1 MSTNSIDFKE
11 FSRKFKFIENLGRGG
26 GGRIIHVYDELMDA
40 HFAIKKYEPHD
51 NNKDI
56 LSYDKFLE
64 EIRLLYHI
72 DHPNIVRIYNYY
84 EYPNSNV
91 AYIQMEYVEGRPI
104 TECIYDTSLDWNQI
118 FQATVNAFRYLEE
131 NGILHRDIRPANI
144 LIDNSGNVKII
155 DFGFGK
161 KVSNGNDGTNQN
173 SVCLNWEA
181 PLPNEVRTKNKYNH
195 ATEIYFL
202 GWLFKNVTE
211 HTEDFKYNN
220 IIEKMI
226 QDNEKKRYKS
236 FFEILLACFDIFT
249 EEEKEIYQKFANK
262 LDECVNHHLNQCV
275 VYDIESVEQHLYK
288 LLQNVALEDKI
299 QMNELVI
306 SCIIKNRYNY
316 KTNVNIPVSY
326 VKKFYDLFSSS
337 SHNKKQIILNSLNIR
352 LLKKQVKK
360 EMEEV
365 PF

>member
-1 MSTNSIDFKE
+1 MFTNSIDFKE
-11 FSRKFKFIENLGRGG
+11 FSRKFKFIENLGSGG
-26 GGRIIHVYDELMDA
+26 GGRSIHVYDELMDA
-40 HFAIKKYEPHD
+40 HFTIKKYEPHD
-51 NNKDI
+51 SNKEI

-84 EYPNSNV
+84 EYPNSHV

-104 TECIYDTSLDWNQI
+104 TECIHDKSLDWNLI
-118 FQATVNAFRYLEE
+118 FQSTINAFKYLEE

-161 KVSNGNDGTNQN
+161 KISNGNDKTNQN
-173 SVCLNWEA
+173 SICLNWGA
-181 PLPNEVRTKNKYNH
+181 PLPREVKTKNKYNH

-202 GWLFKNVTE
+202 GWLFKDIAE
-211 HTEDFKYNN
+211 QIEDFKYNN
-220 IIEKMI
+220 IIENMI
-226 QDNEKKRYKS
+226 QDDEKKRYKS

-249 EEEKEIYQKFANK
+249 EKEKEVYQNFANK
-262 LDECVNHHLNQCV
+262 VDECVNHHLNQCV
-275 VYDIESVEQHLYK
+275 VYDIDSVEKHLHK

-306 SCIIKNRYNY
+306 SCIIKNDYTY
-316 KTNVNIPVSY
+316 KTNVTIPVSY
-326 VKKFYDLFSSS
+326 VKNFYDLFSSS

-352 LLKKQVKK
+352 LLKKQIKK
-360 EMEEV
+360 EVEEL